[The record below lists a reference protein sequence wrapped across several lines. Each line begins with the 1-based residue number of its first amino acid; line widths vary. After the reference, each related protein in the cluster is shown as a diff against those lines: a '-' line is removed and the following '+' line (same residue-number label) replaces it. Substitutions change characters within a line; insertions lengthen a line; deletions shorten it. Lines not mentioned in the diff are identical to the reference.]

1 MLQER
6 TVINRC
12 EILPNGNIEVRL
24 ANEIYDDS
32 TEELKSQK
40 FHRYVVATNDETPTD
55 VQAFLDNSKA

>member
-12 EILPNGNIEVRL
+12 EILQNGDVQVRL

-32 TEELKSQK
+32 TEEIKSK
-40 FHRYVVATNDETPTD
+40 SFHRYVISSDDATPTD

>member
-32 TEELKSQK
+32 TEEIKAQNY
-40 FHRYVVATNDETPTD
+40 HRYVVSSNDETPAEI
-55 VQAFLDNSKA
+55 QAFLDNSKA